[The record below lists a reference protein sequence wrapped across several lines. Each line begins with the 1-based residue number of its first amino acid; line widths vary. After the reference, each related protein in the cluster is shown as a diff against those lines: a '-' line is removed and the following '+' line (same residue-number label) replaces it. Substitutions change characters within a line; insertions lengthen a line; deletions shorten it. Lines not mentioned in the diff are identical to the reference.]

1 MTMRAEQLRG
11 RPGAD
16 PIMRVLGALAVVA
29 VGVVL
34 GLQYVTP
41 DKRVLNVLA
50 ALVVFGIAWRLDMV
64 TGLCLL
70 VVLLPYPRGTVFGST
85 DLAFILLLVIIWL
98 LRIGQRQSQPPR
110 PTPVDAPLGAWL
122 VCWVISF
129 YNVTTMDG
137 LSQALPNM
145 VQFVACLLLF
155 YLIVNNVRT
164 GRDLKRLHLFQAIS
178 ILTICLIAVYEL
190 NHPGGA
196 LVRGWIDFQG
206 TTGDELNRHNV
217 RVGGPFFDFELF
229 SEFCA
234 LCIPLVA
241 FMIVRTRAVYARGAL
256 FGLLGLLV
264 FTLFAAVTRG
274 AIISLGVSAV
284 YLVFLLRRRVRI
296 VPLTLVGGSAVATFF
311 LANFVVSQFTRSG
324 NLIARLGQ
332 TEFVGLV
339 PDDRVGAWL
348 DGWNRF
354 LEHPII
360 GHGPYY
366 GAMTGA
372 HVWTWPH
379 NGYLFVANYVGAL
392 GLACFVWL
400 LIRLLQLSYPAD
412 ADLSGP
418 SYARSFL
425 VIAHMQIVLF
435 MVDQMK
441 IDYLRNGIYQFEVWV
456 MFGSLVAAYQVARSE
471 RHDARP
477 RPALPLAA

>member
-1 MTMRAEQLRG
+1 MWTERLRR

-16 PIMRVLGALAVVA
+16 PVMRVLGAALVA
-29 VGVVL
+29 AFGVVL
-34 GLQYVTP
+34 GYQYLQP

-85 DLAFILLLVIIWL
+85 DIAFILLLFIIWL

-129 YNVTTMDG
+129 YNVTSQDA

-145 VQFVACLLLF
+145 VLFVSALLMF

-164 GRDLKRLHLFQAIS
+164 ERDLQRLHLFQAIS
-178 ILTICLIAVYEL
+178 IGTICLIAVFEL

-234 LCIPLVA
+234 LSIPLVV
-241 FMIVRTRAVYARGAL
+241 FMIVRAKGSYARGAL
-256 FGLLGLLV
+256 FGLLALLV

-284 YLVFLLRRRVRI
+284 YLVFLLRRRVRV
-296 VPLTLVGGSAVATFF
+296 VPLTLVAGTVVATFF
-311 LANFVVSQFTRSG
+311 TANFVVSQFTRSG

-348 DGWNRF
+348 DGWNKF
-354 LEHPII
+354 LQHPII

-366 GAMTGA
+366 EAMTGT
-372 HVWTWPH
+372 HRWVWPH
-379 NGYLFVANYVGAL
+379 NGYLFVANYVGAI
-392 GLACFVWL
+392 GLACFLWL
-400 LIRLLQLSYPAD
+400 MFRLLQLSHPKD
-412 ADLSGP
+412 PDLNDV
-418 SYARSFL
+418 SYARAFL

-435 MVDQMK
+435 LVDQMK

-456 MFGSLVAAYQVARSE
+456 MFASLVAAHQVARSA
-471 RHDARP
+471 RHDTRP
-477 RPALPLAA
+477 RRALPLAA